1 MCKTVTKHTHPHVG
15 HGAMIQARLFTEQ
28 QTETTSDDYYTPKW
42 IFDTLGLHF
51 DLDVAS
57 PPGGPPFVPCN
68 RYFTQADDG
77 LAQDWH
83 GRIWMNPPYSNPT
96 PWVNRFIEHGNGVAL
111 IPSSNGKWWLHLWQS
126 DCVIVIAPPIKF
138 LTGNGDTVGI
148 SVRTWLIAAGQ
159 DNIEALH
166 NFGKVR

>member
-1 MCKTVTKHTHPHVG
+1 MSN
-15 HGAMIQARLFTEQ
+15 IQPRLFTTE

-51 DLDVAS
+51 DVDVAS
-57 PPGGPPFVPCN
+57 PPHPTNVPCD

-83 GRIWMNPPYSNPT
+83 GRVWMNPPFSHCER
-96 PWVNRFIEHGNGVAL
+96 WVNRWIAHQNGVAL
-111 IPSSNGKWWLHLWQS
+111 LPLVKNTKWGTALWNSNASVHFPEFELVFYKDGKTEKRIWPPVWLWAL
-126 DCVIVIAPPIKF
+126 
-138 LTGNGDTVGI
+138 GEN
-148 SVRTWLIAAGQ
+148 
-159 DNIEALH
+159 NIEALH